1 MTLYDRLG
9 GEPAI
14 VAAVDR
20 FYVRVLADP
29 MLAPFFEKVEMSKLK
44 RHQFAFLSQ
53 ALGGPQW
60 YSGASMAQAHAHLR
74 IEQSHFN
81 AVAGH
86 LVETLRELGV
96 KDDLIAEVAAAVGS
110 LSNEIVNTGAAVA

>member
-9 GEPAI
+9 GESAI
-14 VAAVDR
+14 LAAVDR

-29 MLAPFFEKVEMSKLK
+29 LLAPFFRGVEMPRLK

-53 ALGGPQW
+53 ALGGPRQ
-60 YSGASMAQAHAHLR
+60 YSGTSMSLAHSHLR
-74 IEQSHFN
+74 IEHCHFN

-86 LVETLRELGV
+86 LVETLHELGINE
-96 KDDLIAEVAAAVGS
+96 DLIADVAAAVTP
-110 LSNEIVNTGAAVA
+110 LSTDMNTGAAVA